1 MLAYLIAICILT
13 AIAAAETMVLV
24 NLKER
29 VGGWHKLFKLA
40 TATVKKAINNTSDD
54 KANT

>member
-40 TATVKKAINNTSDD
+40 TELLPKVSNKEG
-54 KANT
+54 

>member
-1 MLAYLIAICILT
+1 MLAYLIGMCVLT
-13 AIAAAETMVLV
+13 AIAAAETMLLV

-40 TATVKKAINNTSDD
+40 TVAVKKAINNTSDD
-54 KANT
+54 ETNT